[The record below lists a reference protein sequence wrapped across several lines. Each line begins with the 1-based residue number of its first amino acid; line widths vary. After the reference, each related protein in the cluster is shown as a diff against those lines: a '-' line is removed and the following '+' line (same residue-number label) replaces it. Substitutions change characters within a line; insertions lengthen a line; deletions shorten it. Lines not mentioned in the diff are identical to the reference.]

1 MNHNQNQNQKAKINY
16 VEIFKSIWKWI
27 TIVFFYTKNTTINIS
42 YMINR
47 NMNNYFNPPIIKPI
61 YKSEPEF
68 ETVYKKELAFFKT
81 EPIENAN
88 SNIEKDLYDYDKRK
102 TIFSETANETEK
114 RWRSRIL
121 IEHTYRGNVIMY
133 FNPYLLSYHY
143 YSDEQIIPY
152 KILEQVATRY
162 VVMFRCKDFFI
173 DVEKRTGNKILDVLQ
188 REEDSLKSKKMKVND
203 ITKCVNIQ
211 SDSKDVFAS
220 LKDYR
225 SEVKEPKAESTSTK
239 TESTKAEAT
248 KTEAPSTR
256 FMKETKTKA
265 KLVKRAEEPKFSN
278 KFVRVG
284 KMCEFNIAQKPV
296 NKKIEAVN
304 ELMFGAKPVNKV
316 VDFFD
321 DLEIVEDEP
330 ISAYQ
335 MFKKQ
340 QQLNMNAT

>member
-1 MNHNQNQNQKAKINY
+1 MNFPRSPFYIIGKLIVNYIFFIIQYIKSFNNKPPTKLLVLPY
-16 VEIFKSIWKWI
+16 VETQYDKTCKKYAK
-27 TIVFFYTKNTTINIS
+27 FYNT
-42 YMINR
+42 
-47 NMNNYFNPPIIKPI
+47 
-61 YKSEPEF
+61 
-68 ETVYKKELAFFKT
+68 ETPDE
-81 EPIENAN
+81 N
-88 SNIEKDLYDYDKRK
+88 SNIDPVLYDFDKRK
-102 TIFSETANETEK
+102 EIFVSPDNEMEK
-114 RWRSRIL
+114 QWKSRIL
-121 IEHTYRGNVIMY
+121 IENTPRGNVMMY

-152 KILEQVATRY
+152 KILQQVATRY

-173 DVEKRTGNKILDVLQ
+173 DVEKRPRNQILDVLQ

-211 SDSKDVFAS
+211 SDSKDVFAA

-225 SEVKEPKAESTSTK
+225 SEVTK
-239 TESTKAEAT
+239 TDAT
-248 KTEAPSTR
+248 KTDATTKEPNGSTR
-256 FMKETKTKA
+256 FTKETKTKA

-284 KMCEFNIAQKPV
+284 KMCEFNITQKPV

-316 VDFFD
+316 IDFFD
-321 DLEIVEDEP
+321 DLEIVEMPEDEP

-340 QQLNMNAT
+340 QQLNMKAT

>member
-1 MNHNQNQNQKAKINY
+1 MNFPRSPFYIIGKLIVNYIFFIIQYIRTFNNKPPTKLIEIKPY
-16 VEIFKSIWKWI
+16 VETQYDKSCKKYAK
-27 TIVFFYTKNTTINIS
+27 FYNT
-42 YMINR
+42 
-47 NMNNYFNPPIIKPI
+47 
-61 YKSEPEF
+61 
-68 ETVYKKELAFFKT
+68 ETPDE
-81 EPIENAN
+81 N
-88 SNIEKDLYDYDKRK
+88 SNIDPVLYDFDKRK
-102 TIFSETANETEK
+102 EIFVSPDNEMEK
-114 RWRSRIL
+114 QWKSRIL
-121 IEHTYRGNVIMY
+121 IENTPRGNVMMY

-173 DVEKRTGNKILDVLQ
+173 DVEKRPRNQILDVLQ
-188 REEDSLKSKKMKVND
+188 KEEDSLKSKKMKVND

-211 SDSKDVFAS
+211 SDSKDVFAA

-225 SEVKEPKAESTSTK
+225 SEVKAD
-239 TESTKAEAT
+239 AT
-248 KTEAPSTR
+248 KTDATTTK
-256 FMKETKTKA
+256 FTKETKTKA

-284 KMCEFNIAQKPV
+284 KMCEFNITQKPV

-321 DLEIVEDEP
+321 DLEIVDMPEDEP

-340 QQLNMNAT
+340 QQLNMKAT